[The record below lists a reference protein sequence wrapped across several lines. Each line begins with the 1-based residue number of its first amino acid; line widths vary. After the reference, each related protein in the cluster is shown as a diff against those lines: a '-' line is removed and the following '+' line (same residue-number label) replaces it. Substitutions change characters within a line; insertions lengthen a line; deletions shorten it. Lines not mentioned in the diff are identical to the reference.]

1 MQNIAV
7 VDAGPLIAL
16 FDKSDQYHNV
26 VKKRLLEYRNRK
38 HGKLITTWPIVS
50 EASYMLAEH
59 VHMKAELD
67 LFEWIIG
74 GGLEIFDFRVEHLPE
89 VVELQRKYSNVPMDF
104 ADATLVIVS
113 QDIGINEVF
122 TVDSDFVIYRLFGK
136 KGFKNLI

>member
-59 VHMKAELD
+59 VHMEAELN

-74 GGLEIFDFRVEHLPE
+74 GGVEIFDFRLEHLPE

>member
-16 FDKSDQYHNV
+16 FDKSDKYHDL
-26 VKKRLLEYRNRK
+26 VKKKLLEYRSKKN
-38 HGKLITTWPIVS
+38 GKLITTWPIVS

-59 VHMKAELD
+59 VHMEAELD

-74 GGLEIFDFRVEHLPE
+74 GGLDIFDFRKEHLPE
-89 VVELQRKYSNVPMDF
+89 VVELQRKYSDVPMDF

-113 QDIGINEVF
+113 QDMGINEVF
-122 TVDSDFVIYRLFGK
+122 TVDSDFLIYRLFGK